1 VSAQDSST
9 PETSVLD
16 IVSCYACGLDDV
28 DPEKDVPGS
37 FGDAQ
42 RNSTPPGKYMY
53 NFTCDIVDKE
63 SISSTFYEQLFYMNV
78 FCSLLC
84 HS

>member
-16 IVSCYACGLDDV
+16 SVSCYACGLDDV

-42 RNSTPPGKYMY
+42 RKSTPPGKKMY
-53 NFTCDIVDKE
+53 NFTCDIVDKV
-63 SISSTFYEQLFYMNV
+63 SISTSFNKQLLRMQIT
-78 FCSLLC
+78 
-84 HS
+84 